1 MGKLFDRKG
10 KENSFLNRLTSTIQF
25 QILLPFLALIII
37 AVMTVSYVSY
47 HFSIKNTTTILNQ
60 NVEEQLI
67 SLNDTFEM
75 FFTQKHQIMTRMTM
89 NEDIIPSEGD
99 NEEVLAYFRETQETT
114 DAVINLYSASEST
127 GDVVIYPEADLG
139 NDFLAKQR
147 DWYKEAVA
155 AKGDPVWTA
164 PYKDGSTGETI
175 ITISEAVYQNDQL
188 VGVVGADILV
198 DTLIEMVNKM
208 DVGDTGY
215 GMIVDPFGKYVAHPD
230 SALIGQ
236 APSLDLS
243 AASNEQSLGSIELEE
258 EIVHYI
264 ENPTTGWTIGGI
276 VKTRDLEK
284 QGEAIVLPNLITIGV
299 VLLLAIVTSYFI
311 TRALTKPMHDVVGR
325 MKSMADGDFTHEPL
339 PIKHKNEIGHLV
351 IATNEMNQQIKTLL
365 VDVQD
370 VSHTVTA
377 KSEELK
383 LISEE
388 VKAGTSQIA
397 TTMEELAYGSEAQ
410 AKSASDIS
418 SFMNDFVVKIDETN
432 ANGEWIQEK
441 TKDVFVMTE
450 KGTLNMQQ
458 STKQM
463 ETIHDIVSQTTAK
476 MKTLDQQ
483 TQDITK
489 LVAVIKEVAEQTNL
503 LALNAAIEAARAGEH
518 GRGFAVVAEEVRKL
532 AEQVA
537 ASVQDITSIV
547 MTIQSDSKEVVVSL
561 QTGYTEVEK
570 GKEQMDE
577 TNQTFDDIRL
587 SLQEM
592 GESIAQIAE
601 NLNDITANSQEMNG
615 TIEEI
620 ASVTEES
627 AAGIEETS
635 ASAEEVSGSMENVTE
650 SAQHLNNL
658 ATKVQ
663 SLIGRFKL

>member
-1 MGKLFDRKG
+1 MSKLLDRKG
-10 KENSFLNRLTSTIQF
+10 QGHSFLNRITSTIQY
-25 QILLPFLALIII
+25 QILLPFLALIIV

-47 HFSIKNTTTILNQ
+47 HFSIKNTTAILNQ
-60 NVEEQLI
+60 NVEQQLVSI
-67 SLNDTFEM
+67 NDTFEM
-75 FFTQKHQIMTRMTM
+75 FFTQKHQIMERMAM
-89 NEDIIPSEGD
+89 NDVIIPSEGED
-99 NEEVLAYFRETQETT
+99 EELLRDFRETEETA
-114 DAVINLYSASEST
+114 DAIMNIYSASEET
-127 GDVVIYPEADLG
+127 GEVVIYPEADLG
-139 NDFLAKQR
+139 DNFLAKQR
-147 DWYKEAVA
+147 DWYKDAVA
-155 AKGDPVWTA
+155 ANGEPVWTA
-164 PYKDGSTGETI
+164 PYKDGSTGSTI
-175 ITISEAVYQNDQL
+175 ITISEAIYQNDQL
-188 VGVVGADILV
+188 VGVVGADVLV
-198 DTLIEMVNKM
+198 DTLIEIVNKM
-208 DVGDTGY
+208 DVGETGY
-215 GMIVDPFGKYVAHPD
+215 GMIIDPFGNYVAHPD
-230 SALIGQ
+230 ESLIGQ
-236 APSLDLS
+236 EAIVDVSKES
-243 AASNEQSLGSIELEE
+243 TEQSQGSMEVGE
-258 EIVHYI
+258 EIIHFM
-264 ENPTTGWTIGGI
+264 ENPTTGWTIGGT
-276 VKTRDLEK
+276 VNTKDLEK
-284 QGEAIVLPNLITIGV
+284 QGEAIILPNLIAIGG
-299 VLLLAIVTSYFI
+299 VLLLAIITSYFI
-311 TRALTKPMHDVVGR
+311 TRALTKPIHEVVGR
-325 MKSMADGDFTHEPL
+325 MNSMAAGDFTHEPL
-339 PIKHKNEIGHLV
+339 PIKHKNEIGQLV
-351 IATNEMNQQIKTLL
+351 TATNEMNQQIKVLL

-370 VSHTVTA
+370 VSQSVTS

-383 LISEE
+383 MISEE
-388 VKAGTSQIA
+388 VKAGTEQIA

-418 SFMNDFVVKIDETN
+418 AFMNDFVMKIDETN
-432 ANGEWIQEK
+432 ATGEMIQEK
-441 TKDVFVMTE
+441 TKDVFAMTD

-547 MTIQSDSKEVVVSL
+547 LTIQSDSKEVVVSL

-570 GKEQMDE
+570 GKEQMNE
-577 TNQTFDDIRL
+577 TNETFDHIRL
-587 SLQEM
+587 SLQQM

-601 NLNDITANSQEMNG
+601 NLNDITANSQEING

-635 ASAEEVSGSMENVTE
+635 ASAEEVSGSMESVTG

-658 ATKVQ
+658 AAKVQ